1 MDLKD
6 FQTHILPY
14 KNKLFRFAMSIVGNA
29 TEAEDVVQEVFI
41 KIWQNRQQINKL
53 NSLEA
58 WSMKLTKNLSIDKLR
73 SKHRR
78 TDGLENIVEISSR
91 EATPDKATEL
101 NDTMSRIK
109 ALMFQLPEKQRQI
122 LQLRDIEGMTY
133 EEISQ
138 VLELPLN
145 QIKVNLFRARK
156 QIRAKLLKSESYGL

>member
-78 TDGLENIVEISSR
+78 TDGLDNVVEISSR

-109 ALMFQLPEKQRQI
+109 ALMFQLPDKQRQI